1 MEGLMLKV
9 QYFGHLMQ
17 RTDSRKRPWC
27 WERLKAGEKGDNRG
41 WGLDGI
47 TDSMDM
53 SLSRLQEFVM
63 DREAW
68 CAACHP
74 WGHKESR
81 HDWVTTKLNW
91 WTLKTITTDIYS
103 PSFPSSLNL
112 VTDTEVAT
120 LQPSWYCYSDKGCGP
135 SVHALP
141 LPINLQSFTTSR
153 PERNECVGGK
163 SDGKFHTVETF
174 SFPFF
179 LEALINSRD
188 LHIFQPVLR
197 SFQQI
202 PTSAE
207 KWGHS
212 LVAYL
217 FYI

>member
-1 MEGLMLKV
+1 MWELDYKESWALKNWYFWTVVLDKTFESPLDNRRSNQSILKEINPEYSLEGLMLKV

-112 VTDTEVAT
+112 VTDTEGVT
-120 LQPSWYCYSDKGCGP
+120 L
-135 SVHALP
+135 
-141 LPINLQSFTTSR
+141 
-153 PERNECVGGK
+153 
-163 SDGKFHTVETF
+163 
-174 SFPFF
+174 
-179 LEALINSRD
+179 
-188 LHIFQPVLR
+188 
-197 SFQQI
+197 
-202 PTSAE
+202 
-207 KWGHS
+207 
-212 LVAYL
+212 
-217 FYI
+217 